1 MIERISQNEIIENV
15 KMLKDNTKMFK
26 QIVEEMSTEEDK
38 QSEEY
43 KALVEESD
51 TLEEG
56 IEKVFSEEEREEI
69 KKLSE
74 IQTYIEKIGEILNDG
89 DADPELKKRAEKQIR
104 MIRSSYTLE
113 CLNDPNVRPTMKSKR
128 LKENFINLRKSAEQ
142 KMEKNQSF
150 RFYSAYSIE
159 SKIKTIL
166 PEELKGKARLTA
178 SFIYAVINTVSLK
191 PDGYAMFVFF
201 LIKNINN
208 IERDFTEKEELI
220 SNLTKLAESL

>member
-38 QSEEY
+38 QSEDY
-43 KALVEESD
+43 KALVEESE

-74 IQTYIEKIGEILNDG
+74 IQTYIEKIGEILNDEE
-89 DADPELKKRAEKQIR
+89 ADPELKKRAEKQIR

-113 CLNDPNVRPTMKSKR
+113 CLNDPHVRPTMKPKR
-128 LKENFINLRKSAEQ
+128 LKENFVNLRKSAEQ
-142 KMEKNQSF
+142 KMDKNQSF
-150 RFYSAYSIE
+150 RFYSAYNIE
-159 SKIKTIL
+159 TKIKSIL
-166 PEELKGKARLTA
+166 PEELKGKARITA

-191 PDGYAMFVFF
+191 PDGYAMFIFF